1 MRPRRFALGAPE
13 RLGHP
18 HELVP
23 LRFRDQ
29 ARERQQLAALLARE
43 AREMRAV
50 RLDGAQH
57 TDASLDVV
65 LGERVVRDAAG
76 IGLFHG
82 AHCMPAGKREVA
94 CSVA

>member
-65 LGERVVRDAAG
+65 L
-76 IGLFHG
+76 
-82 AHCMPAGKREVA
+82 
-94 CSVA
+94 